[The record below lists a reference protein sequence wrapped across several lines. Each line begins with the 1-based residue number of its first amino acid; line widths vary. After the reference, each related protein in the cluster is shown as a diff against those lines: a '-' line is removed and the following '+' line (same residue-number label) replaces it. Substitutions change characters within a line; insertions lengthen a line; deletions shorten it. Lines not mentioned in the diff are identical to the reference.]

1 MMDILNFNTLITPNV
16 LIFFYYV
23 GALVFPLILWSG
35 RFYLLK
41 KFAFLHT
48 LEKENKKLF
57 WISLFTMFFCTE
69 LCWRMMFEMMIAYFD
84 MHNYLYDIAQSLN
97 KKV

>member
-1 MMDILNFNTLITPNV
+1 MDILNFNTLITPNV
-16 LIFFYYV
+16 LIFFYYI
-23 GALVFPLILWSG
+23 GAFLFPFLLWSG

-41 KFAFLHT
+41 KFHYLKR
-48 LEKENKKLF
+48 LEQENKLF
-57 WISLFTMFFCTE
+57 LWTVLVLFFIFVE
-69 LCWRMMFEMMIAYFD
+69 LGWRMMFEMMIAYFD